1 MANLLQIEKLDN
13 GVFSFVLNGDL
24 ATKVSNIRNDLL
36 TVGNE
41 CHFKTSQGAN
51 IIKEQSVTYDNVTLK
66 DGVTLIIPTSVVDL
80 FDELFALGYF
90 DWING
95 TGSGVDRFTDLLD
108 TFDFTNQ
115 GGKMVVVNAAETQL
129 EPTEFSLLTQSTQL
143 SDMPATLEPNK
154 MLIVNPTGNG
164 YILIDKPAGAISYYN
179 EYTYVSPNPQ
189 TFSLT
194 NGSSVIMLLLN
205 GTPIKK
211 NTDWTQSGNLLTINP
226 TVTLSNDDLI
236 EALGVI

>member
-1 MANLLQIEKLDN
+1 MANILTIEKLDN
-13 GVFSFVLNGDL
+13 GVFAFVLNGDL

-51 IIKEQSVTYDNVTLK
+51 IVKEQNVTYDNVTLI
-66 DGVTLIIPTSVVDL
+66 DGFTLIAPTSVINL

-95 TGSGVDRFTDLLD
+95 TGIGVDRFTNLLD

-115 GGKMVVVNAAETQL
+115 GGKIVRVNAAETQL
-129 EPTEFSLLTQSTQL
+129 ESIAFSPITASTQL
-143 SDMPATLEPNK
+143 NDMPSVLEPNK
-154 MLIVNPTGNG
+154 MLIVDPTGTG
-164 YILIDKPAGAISYYN
+164 YILIDKPSGAISYYN
-179 EYTYVSPNPQ
+179 DYTYVSPDPQ
-189 TFSLT
+189 TFALT
-194 NGSSVIMLLLN
+194 SGSSVIMVILN

-211 NTDWTQSGNLLTINP
+211 NSDWSQSGNVLTILP
-226 TVTLSNDDLI
+226 TVTLANNDLI